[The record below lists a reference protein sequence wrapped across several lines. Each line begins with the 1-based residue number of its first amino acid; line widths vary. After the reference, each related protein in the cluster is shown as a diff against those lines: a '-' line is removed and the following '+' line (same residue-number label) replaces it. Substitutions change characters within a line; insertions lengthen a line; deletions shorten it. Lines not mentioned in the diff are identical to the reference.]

1 MPHKSRICQ
10 KTNCNKGKQI
20 AKKWEKHAQIISQC
34 LGAKSQSKA
43 EFESLHSHPHQHQH
57 SSVTHIVTWRCSG
70 KCQLFASGPG
80 DLGPRTK
87 DPEPR
92 IQDLGCR
99 GMCRGVEHSTNC
111 MSTAPAQT
119 SAHCGP
125 TGLSPGAPTVQLDPG
140 LGLTK

>member
-70 KCQLFASGPG
+70 KCQLFAFGPG
-80 DLGPRTK
+80 DLGPGPRTQN
-87 DPEPR
+87 PESRTSDAEGCAVGLNTQQIACQQLRHKRQR
-92 IQDLGCR
+92 IVARQDYPLVHLQCSSIR
-99 GMCRGVEHSTNC
+99 
-111 MSTAPAQT
+111 
-119 SAHCGP
+119 
-125 TGLSPGAPTVQLDPG
+125 D
-140 LGLTK
+140 